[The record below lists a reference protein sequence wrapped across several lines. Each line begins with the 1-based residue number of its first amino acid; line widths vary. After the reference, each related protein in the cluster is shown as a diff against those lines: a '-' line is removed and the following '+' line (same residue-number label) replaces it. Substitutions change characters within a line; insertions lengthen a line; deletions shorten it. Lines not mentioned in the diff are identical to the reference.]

1 MELHNREYCKI
12 TRIFVNTRRGNMK
25 KITAIISGIIVLFC
39 CVQGQTM
46 VQPKLLSQRAPDYP
60 ESAKRLRME
69 GKVLLNALIGID
81 GTVKGTELAQAE
93 FTYAGKKSE
102 LFSQADLE
110 RMDPAYK
117 ETARSL
123 VASARESARY
133 WKFTPAKLGGESYES
148 TIVIPF
154 TYKLTVLPPNSAP
167 ALPKKKK

>member
-1 MELHNREYCKI
+1 MELHIREYYKI
-12 TRIFVNTRRGNMK
+12 TRIFVIKIRGNMK
-25 KITAIISGIIVLFC
+25 KITAIISGIIVMFC
-39 CVQGQTM
+39 CIQAQTM
-46 VQPKLLSQRAPDYP
+46 EQPKLLSQRAPEYP

-69 GKVLLNALIGID
+69 GKVLLNAQIGID
-81 GTVKGTELAQAE
+81 GTVKGTELAQAV
-93 FTYAGKKSE
+93 FTYAGKTSE

-133 WKFTPAKLGGESYES
+133 WKFTPAKIGGESYES

-154 TYKLTVLPPNSAP
+154 TYKLTVQPQKSSP